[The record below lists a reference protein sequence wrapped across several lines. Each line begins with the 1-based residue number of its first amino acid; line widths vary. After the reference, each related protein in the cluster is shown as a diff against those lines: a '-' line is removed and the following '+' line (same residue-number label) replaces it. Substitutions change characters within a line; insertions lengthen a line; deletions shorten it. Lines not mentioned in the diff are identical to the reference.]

1 MGKQGKTATNKD
13 NNISKMIA
21 LYYCHIS
28 PNMACFCKL
37 MAQNWHKKLTSLARL
52 ADLRMHAV
60 TVRNSKQ
67 SIYVIKV
74 IIAGSIQ
81 HMSSIG
87 LFYKNSEIV
96 LGWCL
101 TVKN

>member
-1 MGKQGKTATNKD
+1 
-13 NNISKMIA
+13 
-21 LYYCHIS
+21 
-28 PNMACFCKL
+28 

-60 TVRNSKQ
+60 TVRNRKQ

-74 IIAGSIQ
+74 ILLDQPQ

-87 LFYKNSEIV
+87 LIYKNVGIL
-96 LGWCL
+96 LGGCL